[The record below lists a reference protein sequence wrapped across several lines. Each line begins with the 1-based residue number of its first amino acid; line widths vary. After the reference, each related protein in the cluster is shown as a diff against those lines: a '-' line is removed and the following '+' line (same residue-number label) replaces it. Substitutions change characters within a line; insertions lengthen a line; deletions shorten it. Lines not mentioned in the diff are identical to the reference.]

1 MEHRIFLLEA
11 FFENCLLRNMLTTF
25 PLEASYDD
33 SNIVATGIFFS
44 VANTSLYHAD
54 WTLEKPIF

>member
-1 MEHRIFLLEA
+1 MEHRIFLLGA
-11 FFENCLLRNMLTTF
+11 FFENCLLRNMLTTI

-54 WTLEKPIF
+54 GL

>member
-1 MEHRIFLLEA
+1 MEHRIFLLGA

-54 WTLEKPIF
+54 GTLEKLIF